1 MRVIADE
8 MISPKIV
15 RAVSDTVLRANWRF
29 ESVHNANLRGQ
40 ADEDWVMAFARSSGH
55 AIISADQKMLKRP
68 TLIRRIAET
77 GLIGIYLPSVWAGQ
91 RRDEQLAYIVYW
103 WRKIEEKIEAAS
115 VGTAWVVPR
124 GMARGEIHEHK
135 VMREASVRRKRS
147 PRGIP

>member
-1 MRVIADE
+1 

-15 RAVSDTVLRANWRF
+15 RTVSDTVLRADWRF

-40 ADEDWVMAFARSSGH
+40 ADEDWVTAFARSSGQ

-68 TLIRRIAET
+68 TLVRRIAET

-103 WRKIEEKIEAAS
+103 WRKIEETIGAAS
-115 VGTAWVVPR
+115 AGTAWVVPR
-124 GMARGEIHEHK
+124 GIARGEIQEHK
-135 VMREASVRRKRS
+135 VMRAANTRRKGS
-147 PRGIP
+147 TGDVP